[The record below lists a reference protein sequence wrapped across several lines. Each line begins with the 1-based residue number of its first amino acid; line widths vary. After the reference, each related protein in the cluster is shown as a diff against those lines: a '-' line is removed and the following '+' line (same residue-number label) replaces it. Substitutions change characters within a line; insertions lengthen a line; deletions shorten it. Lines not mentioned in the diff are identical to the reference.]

1 MDQISVGQ
9 TIRHFEVLERI
20 GEGGMGEVFKAR
32 DVSLGRSVALKAL
45 KPGVMTDMARDRFLR
60 EARVASSLNHPN
72 IVTVFE
78 AFTEG
83 DTDFIAMELITG
95 RTLDQVIHDK
105 PLSVREVLEFGLQIA
120 DALTA
125 AHRAD
130 VVHRDL
136 KPGNIM
142 VTDDRVIKVLDFG
155 IAKSSFPMR
164 RNPTLPGIPP
174 P

>member
-105 PLSVREVLEFGLQIA
+105 PLSV
-120 DALTA
+120 
-125 AHRAD
+125 
-130 VVHRDL
+130 
-136 KPGNIM
+136 
-142 VTDDRVIKVLDFG
+142 
-155 IAKSSFPMR
+155 
-164 RNPTLPGIPP
+164 
-174 P
+174 